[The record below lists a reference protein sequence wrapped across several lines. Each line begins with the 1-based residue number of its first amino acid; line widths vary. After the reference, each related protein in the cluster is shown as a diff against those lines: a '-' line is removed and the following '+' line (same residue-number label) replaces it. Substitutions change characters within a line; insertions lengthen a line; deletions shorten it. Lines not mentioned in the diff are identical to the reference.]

1 MTQRIGSLLL
11 DSRRLGVA
19 LLATAVVVTAAS
31 CGIKS
36 RPQPPLIRVADTTRD
51 LSVFQEGSQAVLG
64 WSYPSSTTAGD
75 PLPDLEAVEV
85 WRATLLEVD
94 APPPGENARDRNF
107 NRQLLQSNGEL
118 IAVLDRAGL
127 DAATRGPMLEWRDDL
142 EAWRRDN
149 PADQPLVL
157 WYAVRSV
164 CCRGRESA
172 LSNIARMPPS
182 TPPAAPTK
190 LDAEPEAGG
199 IRLTWTPHEELP
211 VLVERSSDGERW
223 LDITP
228 KPLATGEWL
237 DSNASQDRGWNYRLR
252 SVQPRKGAPR
262 VVGEPGPLVGLFY
275 PDIYPPPAPADLVCL
290 PEGARVR
297 LRWRAA
303 GETVTFN
310 VSRSVDGRQ
319 PTALADGIQAIQHE
333 DDAPPS
339 GTLTYEVTATDTA
352 GNESEAAI
360 CTAARGSQL

>member
-1 MTQRIGSLLL
+1 MGA
-11 DSRRLGVA
+11 A
-19 LLATAVVVTAAS
+19 LLAAAAVMAATS
-31 CGIKS
+31 CGIKN

-51 LSVFQEGSQAVLG
+51 LSVFQEGSETVLA

-75 PLPDLEAVEV
+75 PLPDLESVEV

-94 APPPGENARDRNF
+94 APPPGENARDRSF

-118 IAVLDRAGL
+118 VAALDRAGL

-142 EAWRRDN
+142 EAWRRDV
-149 PADQPLVL
+149 PSDEPQVL

-172 LSNIARMPPS
+172 LSNIARISPS
-182 TPPAAPTK
+182 TPPAAPTE
-190 LDAEPEAGG
+190 LAAEPEAGG

-211 VLVERSSDGERW
+211 VLVERSSDGARW

-237 DSNASQDRGWNYRLR
+237 DSNAAQNRGWNYRLR
-252 SVQPRKGAPR
+252 SVQTRSGKPRM
-262 VVGEPGPLVGLFY
+262 VGEPGPLVELFY
-275 PDIYPPPAPADLVCL
+275 PDIYPPAAPTDLVCL
-290 PEGARVR
+290 PEGDRVR
-297 LRWRAA
+297 LRWRAE

-310 VSRSVDGRQ
+310 VSRSVDGGRS
-319 PTALADGIQAIQHE
+319 TTLADGIRAIQFE
-333 DDAPPS
+333 DDSPPA
-339 GTLTYEVTATDTA
+339 GTLTYEVTATDDA

-360 CTAARGSQL
+360 CTAARGSDP